1 MKRAII
7 VLLVLVVLGGAVA
20 AGWWWARTAPQ
31 QVVDFLVSGGL
42 KEDRARAFVAAV
54 GGTAEPEE
62 EAQALVAS
70 GSIEG
75 VEVAIVSEFGGR
87 IEAIYAG
94 EGDEVEAGQALV
106 QLDTSLLEA
115 QLAQARAAVSAAEA
129 NLANVR
135 AGSHPAEVLAAEAA
149 VQQATAQREA
159 ARTAWEGVQAVLDN
173 PQEIDAQ
180 ITQAQGQVD
189 LAQTRIEQAKAQIA
203 AAEVERDQYRAR
215 GSMQEKYLYQVGEY
229 QVQAAQA
236 ALEAARAERK
246 GARRT
251 LQALRALR
259 DRPLAILSQLHQAE
273 GQYNLAAA
281 GVGVANAALAEVKAG
296 PRPEEV
302 AVAEAQVEQARAAV
316 GALETQI
323 EMMRL
328 EAPIG
333 GVVTSRSSQP
343 GEAVVAGITL
353 LTVANLDEVR
363 LTIYVP
369 EDELNFVYLGQVVE
383 VTVDSYPGRVFTGT
397 VSFIAQEAEF
407 TPKNVQTEKERVN
420 MVFAVRVRLPNPG
433 YLLKPGM
440 PADATLRVRARSFP

>member
-1 MKRAII
+1 MKRFLI
-7 VLLVLVVLGGAVA
+7 VLLVLVLLGGAAA
-20 AGWWWARTAPQ
+20 AGWWWVRTAPQ
-31 QVVDFLVSGGL
+31 QVVDLLVSAGL
-42 KEDRARAFVAAV
+42 KAERARSVVVAV
-54 GGTAEPEE
+54 GGSLPPAQEP
-62 EAQALVAS
+62 QALVAS

-94 EGDEVEAGQALV
+94 EGDQVEAGQPLV
-106 QLDTSLLEA
+106 QLDTGLLEA
-115 QLAQARAAVSAAEA
+115 QVAQAQAAVSAAEA

-149 VQQATAQREA
+149 VQQATAQRDA

-180 ITQAQGQVD
+180 IVQARGQVD
-189 LAQTRIEQAKAQIA
+189 LAQTKIEQAKAQVA
-203 AAEVERDQYRAR
+203 AAEVERDQYRAQ
-215 GSMQEKYLYQVGEY
+215 GSMQEKWLYQVGEH

-246 GARRT
+246 GARQT
-251 LQALRALR
+251 LRALQALR

-281 GVGVANAALAEVKAG
+281 GVDVAEAALAEVRAG
-296 PRPEEV
+296 PTSEEV
-302 AVAEAQVEQARAAV
+302 AVAQAQVAKARAAV

-328 EAPIG
+328 EAPLA

-343 GEAVVAGITL
+343 GEAAVAGLTL

-369 EDELNFVYLGQVVE
+369 EDQLNFVYLGQEVE
-383 VTVDSYPGRVFTGT
+383 VEVDSYPDRVFTGT

-440 PADATLRVRARSFP
+440 PADATLRVE